1 VTVKYVDGNEVPN
14 EQSLGQRLA
23 SVRKAKGLNQRE
35 MADSVKLSY
44 RSYRAYETDDREP
57 PFYAMV
63 EVVRLYKLDAEW
75 FMFGDQDRTAPTER
89 DVE

>member
-1 VTVKYVDGNEVPN
+1 MTIKFVDGSEVPN

-23 SVRKAKGLNQRE
+23 SVRKAKGLNQKE
-35 MADSVKLSY
+35 MADSAKLSY
-44 RSYRAYETDDREP
+44 RSYRAYETDDRDP

-63 EVVRLYKLDAEW
+63 EIVRLYKLDAEW
-75 FMFGDQDRTAPTER
+75 FLFGDQGRSATTER

>member
-1 VTVKYVDGNEVPN
+1 MSVKYVNGIEMPN

-23 SVRKAKGLNQRE
+23 SVRQAKGLNQRE
-35 MADSVKLSY
+35 MAASVKLSY
-44 RSYRAYETDDREP
+44 RSYRAYETDDRDP

-63 EVVRLYKLDAEW
+63 EIVRMYKLDAEW
-75 FMFGDQDRTAPTER
+75 FLFGDRGRTTER